1 MRVSLYLGFLLP
13 FFVLKVF
20 FPAMPRP
27 LVALI
32 DIAAMRSNLAL
43 ARAAMPDTKVWAVVK
58 ADAYGHGLQNA
69 LHGFAEADG
78 LSLIEFE
85 AAVRLREMGWE
96 KPIMMLEGLFDPSDW
111 ALADHHHL
119 QLVVHCHEQLP
130 MLAAATVINPVDV
143 HLKINT
149 GMNRLGFA
157 PDQVPEVYARLRA
170 MRAVNSISLMTH
182 FANADL
188 GTQARLPVATQ
199 LARFKAASQHI
210 EATLGDGSTIASS
223 LANSAATLLHG
234 ELHGTWMRSGVMLYG
249 GAAGSAPAASFGLV
263 PAMHLQSTLIA
274 VQHIAAGDVV
284 GYGSLFMAD
293 KAMRVGVVACGYA
306 DGYPRHAPTGTPV
319 LVDGVRTR
327 LIGRVSMDM
336 IAVDLDPVPLAG
348 YGSPVTLWGDGLA
361 IDEVANAAGTI
372 GYELMCAVAPR
383 VKRQVIS

>member
-1 MRVSLYLGFLLP
+1 
-13 FFVLKVF
+13 
-20 FPAMPRP
+20 MPRP

-32 DIAAMRSNLAL
+32 DLAAMRSNLAV
-43 ARAAMPDTKVWAVVK
+43 ARTAMPDAKIWAVVK

-69 LHGFAEADG
+69 LRGFDGADG

-85 AAVRLREMGWE
+85 AAVRLREMGWV
-96 KPIMMLEGLFDPSDW
+96 KPIMMLEGLFDPSDLT
-111 ALADHHHL
+111 LADHHRL
-119 QLVVHCHEQLP
+119 QLVVHCSEQLA
-130 MLAAATVINPVDV
+130 MLAHATVTNPVDV

-157 PDQVPEVYARLRA
+157 PDQVPEVYERLRA
-170 MRAVNSISLMTH
+170 MKAVNNIDLMTH

-188 GTQARLPVATQ
+188 GTEARLPVATQ
-199 LARFKAASQHI
+199 LARFKAASQRI
-210 EATLGDGSTIASS
+210 EAALEDGLTIAAS

-234 ELHGTWMRSGVMLYG
+234 ELHSAWIRPGVMLYG

-263 PAMHLQSTLIA
+263 PAMQLQSSLIA
-274 VQHIAAGDVV
+274 VQHIAAGEVV
-284 GYGSLFMAD
+284 GYGSLFVAD
-293 KAMRVGVVACGYA
+293 QAMRVGVVACGYA

-327 LIGRVSMDM
+327 IIGRVSMDM
-336 IAVDLDPVPLAG
+336 ITVDLGPVPLAA
-348 YGSPVTLWGDGLA
+348 YGSPVTLWGNGLA